1 MKYHWDKKFLYW
13 GVTGTIVLSSAI
25 LFYYALFKGADI
37 SIMWNRAIKILM
49 PILDGLGLAYLL
61 SFLLN
66 AIEKKI
72 LYPLAIKMKCKIT
85 DKTKK
90 IIRNVGVFFTAVI
103 FLLLL
108 YSLIMLI
115 VPQLLTSIQSIV
127 SKIPTY
133 FNQISIWLA
142 ATLKNYPEI
151 EKLTIDYWADIESWL
166 TTQALPSAQEMLK
179 QASNSLLGGVWTF
192 LVATW
197 DFVIGFIISIYLLT
211 GKEKF
216 CAQSKKVIYAF
227 LNEDKANTFLNNLR
241 FTNKTFGGFLTGK
254 ILDSLIIG
262 ILCYIGMEILKL
274 PYALL
279 VSVIVGITNIIPF
292 FGPYLGA
299 VPSAII
305 ILMVSP
311 SKALYFLIFI
321 LVLQQF
327 DGNILGPKILGDST
341 GLSSFWVIFSITLF
355 GGLMGILGMFIGV
368 PLFAVIYAAFKTIVN
383 QKLEKKGLTAETAF
397 YMSSSGNPYFN
408 NHSDH
413 SGTSICFSK
422 SKVEV
427 TQNQQT
433 VSYERKNVETDH
445 TEQK

>member
-13 GVTGTIVLSSAI
+13 GVTGAIVLCSAI

-37 SIMWNRAIKILM
+37 SIMWKSVIKVLM

-66 AIEKKI
+66 AIEKKL
-72 LYPLAIKMKCKIT
+72 LYPLAIKMKCRIT

-90 IIRNVGVFFTAVI
+90 IIRNIGVFLTAVI

-115 VPQLLTSIQSIV
+115 VPQLLSSVQSII
-127 SKIPTY
+127 SKVPTY

-142 ATLKNYPEI
+142 GTLKNYPEI
-151 EKLTIDYWADIESWL
+151 EKLTIDYWADIENWL
-166 TTQALPSAQEMLK
+166 TTQALPSAQKMLT

-192 LVATW
+192 LVGTW
-197 DFVIGFIISIYLLT
+197 DFILGFIISIYLLA

-227 LNEDKANTFLNNLR
+227 LNEDRANTFLNNLR

-262 ILCYIGMEILKL
+262 FLCYAGMEILKF

-279 VSVIVGITNIIPF
+279 VSVIVGITNVIPF

-305 ILMVSP
+305 IFMVSP
-311 SKALYFLIFI
+311 VKALYFLIFVLI
-321 LVLQQF
+321 LQQF
-327 DGNILGPKILGDST
+327 DGNVLGPKILGDST
-341 GLSSFWVIFSITLF
+341 GLSSFWVIFSITIF

-368 PLFAVIYAAFKTIVN
+368 PLFAVIYAAFKTVVN
-383 QKLEKKGLTAETAF
+383 QKLEKKGLTAETTF
-397 YMSSSGNPYFN
+397 YMSSCGNPYIN

-413 SGTSICFSK
+413 SGASIRFSK
-422 SKVEV
+422 RKVEV
-427 TQNQQT
+427 TQNKKT
-433 VSYERKNVETDH
+433 VSYERKNDKTDPADK
-445 TEQK
+445 E